1 MEDQQ
6 ESLKEMPNIESMV
19 RDLLEKNG
27 VKSAPVPVERI
38 AESLG
43 ARLVYEPSHEGEEE
57 VYGMLY
63 RDEGQPVIGVNS
75 TNHIHRQRFT
85 IAHEI
90 GHLLCHEGKMYVD
103 SPIIRYRDSKSG
115 LAIDKEEIEANGFAA
130 ELLIPKNLLNKSL
143 KTIDRK
149 KMTDPKK
156 IIEHLSKEYKV
167 SAQTVEF
174 RLKNLGILFP
184 E

>member
-1 MEDQQ
+1 
-6 ESLKEMPNIESMV
+6 MPNIESIVME
-19 RDLLEKNG
+19 LLEKNG
-27 VKSAPVPVERI
+27 VKSAPIPVEKI

-90 GHLLCHEGKMYVD
+90 GHLLCHEGKIYVD
-103 SPIIRYRDSKSG
+103 SPTIRYRDSKSS
-115 LAIDKEEIEANGFAA
+115 LAIDKEEVEANGFAA
-130 ELLIPKNLLNKSL
+130 ELLMPQDFLKRSL
-143 KTIDRK
+143 QSIGK
-149 KMTDPKK
+149 KK
-156 IIEHLSKEYKV
+156 IEDRHKITEKLSKEFKV
-167 SAQTVEF
+167 SVQTIEF

-184 E
+184 V

>member
-1 MEDQQ
+1 
-6 ESLKEMPNIESMV
+6 MPNIELMV
-19 RDLLEKNG
+19 RELLEKEG
-27 VKSAPVPVERI
+27 VKSPPIPVEKI

-43 ARLVYEPSHEGEEE
+43 ARLAYEPSREGEEE

-75 TNHIHRQRFT
+75 TNHIYRQRFT

-90 GHLLCHEGKMYVD
+90 GHLLFHERKMYVD
-103 SPIIRYRDSKSG
+103 SPTVRYRDFKSG

-130 ELLIPKNLLNKSL
+130 ELLMPRDFVEKSL
-143 KTIDRK
+143 QTIGK
-149 KMTDPKK
+149 KK
-156 IIEHLSKEYKV
+156 IVDRQKIVGSMSKEYKV

>member
-1 MEDQQ
+1 M

-19 RDLLEKNG
+19 RELLEKNV

-90 GHLLCHEGKMYVD
+90 GHLLCHEGKMYID
-103 SPIIRYRDSKSG
+103 SPIIRYRDSKSSM
-115 LAIDKEEIEANGFAA
+115 AIDKEEIEANGFAA
-130 ELLIPKNLLNKSL
+130 ELLMPKDFVEKSL
-143 KTIDRK
+143 QVIGK
-149 KMTDPKK
+149 KKLLDWKK
-156 IIEHLSKEYKV
+156 IVERISKEYKV

-174 RLKNLGILFP
+174 RLKNLGISFP